1 METSA
6 AVQPVI
12 THRPA
17 AIGGALGVGAPLQP
31 IGRHSGGRI
40 VRLAVCAILAATI
53 VQLSACGQ
61 GAGPGDVSSD
71 DLPATSLAKPFPG
84 CKIESFEPTEVS
96 RQSDGEG
103 GSWGPRVVMLRFEAV
118 CLPDAGSPSPWWQP
132 YRILFEQRFSMPT
145 KESGA
150 PQVWFSGDAEPVS
163 DLQHPSRPVDA
174 ATEALGRNCA
184 LLLDRIEARTIPCVR
199 TKDPQAAGL
208 LQDALQRYRNESR
221 FTININGE
229 NDLEAVR
236 LSRDADCLVY
246 WRQVQRQMQTPLQVC
261 SSN

>member
-1 METSA
+1 MHDLEPGSLIRRNVEA
-6 AVQPVI
+6 DCAGVSPPL
-12 THRPA
+12 HS
-17 AIGGALGVGAPLQP
+17 LGRRS
-31 IGRHSGGRI
+31 GRRV
-40 VRLAVCAILAATI
+40 VRLGVCAILAATI

-61 GAGPGDVSSD
+61 GAGPGDGSPD

-84 CKIESFEPTEVS
+84 CTIESFAPAEVS

-103 GSWGPRVVMLRFEAV
+103 GYWGPRVVMLRFEAV

-150 PQVWFSGDAEPVS
+150 PQVWFSGEATPVS
-163 DLQHPSRPVDA
+163 DRENPSRPVDA
-174 ATEALGRNCA
+174 ATEALGSNCA
-184 LLLDRIEARTIPCVR
+184 VLLDRIETQTIPCVR
-199 TKDPQAAGL
+199 ARDPKTAAQ
-208 LQDALQRYRNESR
+208 LQDVMQQYRNESR

-236 LSRDADCLVY
+236 LSRDATCLVY
-246 WRQVQRQMQTPLQVC
+246 WRQVQRQMETPLQAC